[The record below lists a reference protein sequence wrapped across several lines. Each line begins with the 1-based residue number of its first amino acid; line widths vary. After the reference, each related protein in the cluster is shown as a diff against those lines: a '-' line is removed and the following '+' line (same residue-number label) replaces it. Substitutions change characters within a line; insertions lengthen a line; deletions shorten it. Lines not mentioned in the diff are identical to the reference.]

1 MLWQVSLHSMENEA
15 QESEEHPGFPQTQE
29 PQRCVTEEEVI
40 GGMWQEDRYKAE
52 SRVECQ
58 PVFV

>member
-1 MLWQVSLHSMENEA
+1 MENEA